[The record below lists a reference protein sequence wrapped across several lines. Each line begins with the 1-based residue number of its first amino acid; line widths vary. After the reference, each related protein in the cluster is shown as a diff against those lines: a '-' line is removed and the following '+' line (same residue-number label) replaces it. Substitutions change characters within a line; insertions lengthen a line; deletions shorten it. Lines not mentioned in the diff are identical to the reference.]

1 MSKKQYFGIAGR
13 ARRTPKLYIGVG
25 GRARKIKKAYIG
37 IGGKARM
44 YYLRGYVWDVYN
56 AVETVTYTWD
66 VYKINYAYGE
76 WIVTGCAIGGGFEI
90 SNSDNRG
97 VCNEPTFTMGAMS
110 VQSDGSVMQSATI
123 AYNNS
128 KKINKLSD
136 FQSNYTFTPTV
147 LPFQMLNIDGFVIEQ
162 DQTTKRSR
170 GYVCEGEWTMT
181 SITGIYTT
189 TGIPVLITNNYEGGA
204 TIAVIPNPTA
214 SRTVTETRGTKDTT
228 ASSTSANAYPA
239 NGIKRK
245 YSWVSDSDRWYVSTG
260 QQSSWSRGSTSYG
273 QVENEN
279 GDAYPVNGRGSD
291 GRWYVRRAV

>member
-1 MSKKQYFGIAGR
+1 MSKKQYFGIAGK
-13 ARRTPKLYIGVG
+13 ARRTPKLYIGIG
-25 GRARKIKKAYIG
+25 GKARKIKKAYIG

-66 VYKINYAYGE
+66 VYKVNYAYGE
-76 WIVTGCAIGGGFEI
+76 WIVPGAVYTTTADIA
-90 SNSDNRG
+90 NDTRG
-97 VCNEPTFTMGAMS
+97 VCSEPIFTIGTMS
-110 VQSDGSVMQSATI
+110 VASDGSVTQSASI
-123 AYNNS
+123 AYNS
-128 KKINKLSD
+128 AKKIAKLKDYNNSAL
-136 FQSNYTFTPTV
+136 NVTAV
-147 LPFQMLNIDGFVIEQ
+147 LPFLIKLSLGGYDFNKDPATG
-162 DQTTKRSR
+162 RSK
-170 GYVCEGEWTMT
+170 GYVCEGQMSMSGLDT
-181 SITGIYTT
+181 TT
-189 TGIPVLITNNYEGGA
+189 TGMPILTSNTVGLGA
-204 TIAVIPNPTA
+204 TIAVIPFPTA

>member
-13 ARRTPKLYIGVG
+13 ARRTPKLYIGIG
-25 GRARKIKKAYIG
+25 GKARKIKKAYIG

-66 VYKINYAYGE
+66 VYKVNYAYGE
-76 WIVTGCAIGGGFEI
+76 WIVPDAVYTTTADIE
-90 SNSDNRG
+90 NDTRG
-97 VCNEPTFTMGAMS
+97 VCSEPVFTIGTMS
-110 VQSDGSVMQSATI
+110 VESDGSVTQSASI
-123 AYNNS
+123 AYNS
-128 KKINKLSD
+128 AKKIAKLKD
-136 FQSNYTFTPTV
+136 YNYSALNVTAV
-147 LPFQMLNIDGFVIEQ
+147 LPFLIKLSFGGDDFNKDIATG
-162 DQTTKRSR
+162 RSK
-170 GYVCEGEWTMT
+170 GYVCEGQMSMSGLGT
-181 SITGIYTT
+181 TT
-189 TGIPVLITNNYEGGA
+189 TGMPILTGNTVGLGA
-204 TIAVIPNPTA
+204 TIAVIPFPTA

-245 YSWVSDSDRWYVSTG
+245 YSVVSDSDRWYVSTG
-260 QQSSWSRGSTSYG
+260 QQSSWSRGNTSYG

>member
-13 ARRTPKLYIGVG
+13 ARRTPKLYIGIG
-25 GRARKIKKAYIG
+25 GKARKIKKAYIG

-76 WIVTGCAIGGGFEI
+76 WVATGADYTMTADI
-90 SNSDNRG
+90 SDNDTRG
-97 VCNEPTFTMGAMS
+97 VCSEPVFTIGTMS
-110 VQSDGSVMQSATI
+110 VASDGSVTQSASI
-123 AYNNS
+123 AYNS
-128 KKINKLSD
+128 AKKIAKLKDYKYSAL
-136 FQSNYTFTPTV
+136 NVTAV
-147 LPFQMLNIDGFVIEQ
+147 LPFLIKLGFLEY
-162 DQTTKRSR
+162 DFNKDSATGRSK
-170 GYVCEGEWTMT
+170 GYVCEGQMT
-181 SITGIYTT
+181 ITGYGTT
-189 TGIPVLITNNYEGGA
+189 TGMPVLAGNTVGNGA
-204 TIAVIPNPTA
+204 MIAVIPNPTA

-260 QQSSWSRGSTSYG
+260 QQSSWSRGNTSYG
-273 QVENEN
+273 QVEDEN
-279 GDAYPVNGRGSD
+279 GNAYPVNGRGSD

>member
-13 ARRTPKLYIGVG
+13 ARRTPKLYIGIG
-25 GRARKIKKAYIG
+25 GKARKIKKAYIG

-66 VYKINYAYGE
+66 VYKVNYAYGE
-76 WIVTGCAIGGGFEI
+76 WIVPDAVYTTTADIE
-90 SNSDNRG
+90 NDTRG
-97 VCNEPTFTMGAMS
+97 VCSEPVFTIGTMS
-110 VQSDGSVMQSATI
+110 VESDGSVTQSASI
-123 AYNNS
+123 AYNS
-128 KKINKLSD
+128 AKKIAKLKDYNHSAL
-136 FQSNYTFTPTV
+136 NVTAV
-147 LPFQMLNIDGFVIEQ
+147 LPFLIKLSFGGDDFNKDIATG
-162 DQTTKRSR
+162 RSK
-170 GYVCEGEWTMT
+170 GYVCEGQMSMSGLGT
-181 SITGIYTT
+181 TT
-189 TGIPVLITNNYEGGA
+189 TGMPILAGNTVGLGA
-204 TIAVIPNPTA
+204 TIAVIPFPTA

-245 YSWVSDSDRWYVSTG
+245 YSVVSDSDRWYVSTG
-260 QQSSWSRGSTSYG
+260 QQSSWSRGNTSYG